1 MSTIEALALLRT
13 QSLTTV
19 VHERLEHR
27 IATGELAPGDP
38 LREAAIANDLGISRG
53 PVREAFRMLEERGL
67 VIFEKNCGVR
77 VRQLDLNQ
85 ALEIYQVR
93 IALEG
98 MIGELVTQQLTPQTL
113 THLAS
118 VLDGMSAAVHQQDV
132 TAYITLNF
140 EFHDLLA
147 RYTANAT
154 LYDTYRRLVVQLK
167 LFRSYSLR
175 HTSETIG
182 LSLQEHRAIFDAI
195 ARGNSALARERLR
208 QHSVDSLDRLQ
219 VAVGLSPARGLK
231 SRIR

>member
-1 MSTIEALALLRT
+1 MSSLEAIALLRT

-38 LREAAIANDLGISRG
+38 LREAAIANELGISRG

-67 VIFEKNCGVR
+67 VMFEKNCGVR
-77 VRQLDLNQ
+77 VRKLDMSQ
-85 ALEIYQVR
+85 ALEVYQVR

-98 MIGELVTQQLTPQTL
+98 MIGELVTQRLTAQASADL
-113 THLAS
+113 TR
-118 VLDGMSAAVHQQDV
+118 VLDAMAAAVEQQDV
-132 TAYITLNF
+132 TAYISLNF

-147 RYTANAT
+147 RYSVNVT

-167 LFRSYSLR
+167 LFRSYTLR
-175 HTSETIG
+175 HTPETIG

-195 ARGNSALARERLR
+195 VKGDSGLASGLLRQHAVDSLERLR
-208 QHSVDSLDRLQ
+208 L
-219 VAVGLSPARGLK
+219 AVGG
-231 SRIR
+231 